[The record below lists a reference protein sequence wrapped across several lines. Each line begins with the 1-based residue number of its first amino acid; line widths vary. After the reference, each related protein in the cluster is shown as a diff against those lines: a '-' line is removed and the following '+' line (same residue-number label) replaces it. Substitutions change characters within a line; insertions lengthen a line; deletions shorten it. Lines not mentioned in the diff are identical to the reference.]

1 MFQEECRSQ
10 ILCEHIGVVFR
21 CGNGVNFNLAF
32 LDLFSDIM
40 VAYLN
45 MLNPFLGY
53 GILSIED
60 SSMTVTIDR
69 DIQDRF
75 PKFSEKNFDHAQSHA
90 QSESAMYSAVV
101 EDVDIRVC
109 VLECHL
115 TLPFARVK

>member
-1 MFQEECRSQ
+1 MFQEERWSQ

-53 GILSIED
+53 GILSVED
-60 SSMTVTIDR
+60 SSVTVTIDR
-69 DIQDRF
+69 DIRDRF
-75 PKFSEKNFDHAQSHA
+75 PEFSEKNFVPCTITCTVR
-90 QSESAMYSAVV
+90 ECY
-101 EDVDIRVC
+101 
-109 VLECHL
+109 VLCHHGG
-115 TLPFARVK
+115 R